1 MCVWLVVALAV
12 VVIAGTSCGASGS
25 PARITLTNHAVGP
38 LTINLSDRAQ
48 VVSFAG
54 QPTSEFRG
62 VLYHGLRLP
71 RVDALYYGCVYP
83 AEKHSRSVEGKCK
96 TIFWLDARTGKLA
109 DFWTRDPR
117 YTTAGG
123 VGVGTSTA
131 TAERATHRRAEIGC
145 GGASLPLGN
154 RITYSDLVLWI
165 AGSHLG
171 PKVHPIGGRISYIW
185 LIGNDRGMEL
195 QC

>member
-1 MCVWLVVALAV
+1 VWSLVALAV
-12 VVIAGTSCGASGS
+12 VVVAGTGCGASRP
-25 PARITLTNHAVGP
+25 PARTTLTSDSVGP
-38 LTINLSDRAQ
+38 LTINRSDRAQ
-48 VVSFAG
+48 VIAFAG

-71 RVDALYYGCVYP
+71 RVDALYYGCHYP
-83 AEKHSRSVEGKCK
+83 AANHSRSAEGTCK

-131 TAERATHRRAEIGC
+131 AAERATHRRAEIGC
-145 GGASLPLGN
+145 GGAALPLGN
-154 RITYSDLVLWI
+154 RITYSNLVLWI
-165 AGSHLG
+165 SGSRVGL
-171 PKVHPIGGRISYIW
+171 KLHPIGGHIDYIW